1 MSGFSAFDWLTFLTI
16 LFLTFSLFLV
26 ITGAFT
32 AYFGS
37 GKSRKIGV
45 GLLVGGLIVGVM
57 WAWYAGPLRWRVR
70 LVNVIVESIGAILA
84 AVIGAAA
91 AIGLFLLA
99 IMKSCAGLRA
109 PPRTWKAF
117 NPRTHL
123 VPAMPLDVLLVLGSM
138 TLA

>member
-1 MSGFSAFDWLTFLTI
+1 MPFEAFDPLTFVTI
-16 LFLTFSLFLV
+16 LLLTFALFLV

-45 GLLVGGLIVGVM
+45 GLLVGGLVVGVL
-57 WAWYAGPLRWRVR
+57 WAWYSGPFSSTVN
-70 LVNVIVESIGAILA
+70 LVNIIVESIGVILA

-99 IMKSCAGLRA
+99 IMKS
-109 PPRTWKAF
+109 
-117 NPRTHL
+117 
-123 VPAMPLDVLLVLGSM
+123 
-138 TLA
+138 